1 MAKMF
6 YTLDEAAS
14 KLGKS
19 TEEVMKMVQ
28 TGQLQEFRDRDR
40 HMFKVEQVDLL
51 AGGGDD
57 DGSFKLASGDS
68 GEAISLVSD
77 SGSGFNLE
85 SPKEQ
90 SGISIFDAEDAEAA
104 DPSAQ
109 TQITDTGATDLALDP
124 GGSGTGLLDLT
135 REVDDST
142 LGQEFLEG
150 GYSDQGAPAGGGGG
164 ALFEGSAGDSEA
176 VGIPAMALAAEPYD
190 GAGSGMAGGA
200 ALGMIAVLLL
210 SISIVIGAMAGGF
223 GGLLATIGGN
233 FWAFVG
239 GMAGAIV
246 LLMLVGWFLGKKS

>member
-19 TEEVMKMVQ
+19 PEEVMKMVQ

-51 AGGGDD
+51 AGGGDE
-57 DGSFKLASGDS
+57 DGAFKLASGDS

-142 LGQEFLEG
+142 LGQEFLDG

-164 ALFEGSAGDSEA
+164 ALFEGSAGDSES
-176 VGIPAMALAAEPYD
+176 VGIPAMALAEAYD

-223 GGLLATIGGN
+223 GGMLASIGGN